1 MQQIRTTIKDDITS
15 RLATVMFSEKLYI
28 FWCGILS
35 GIYIHIFIYTYIV
48 YLIIYILGGILSGIY
63 IHIFIYMYIVYLI
76 IYILGWDI
84 IRNSLEASRSRLTD
98 TSFYLLNHLDTGGF
112 NNG

>member
-15 RLATVMFSEKLYI
+15 RLATVMFSETLYI

-35 GIYIHIFIYTYIV
+35 GIYIHIFIYT
-48 YLIIYILGGILSGIY
+48 
-63 IHIFIYMYIVYLI
+63 YIVYLI